1 MKVVHTVSVLL
12 RFAGL
17 HRYPSKYPG
26 CYSPCGLTG
35 ECRPR
40 PLQPVCNPIH
50 NGLHAA
56 SSESF
61 HPLGETFHPLPRCP
75 RFRFPFAA
83 EPVPVSPVDARC
95 PYRRTGY
102 CNASLSVI

>member
-1 MKVVHTVSVLL
+1 MKVVHTVSALL

-26 CYSPCGLTG
+26 CYSPCALTR
-35 ECRPR
+35 ECLPH
-40 PLQPVCNPIH
+40 PLGPLCNPIH
-50 NGLHAA
+50 NGRHAA
-56 SSESF
+56 SSESI
-61 HPLGETFHPLPRCP
+61 HPLGDTLHPLPHDAW
-75 RFRFPFAA
+75 FHFPFSR
-83 EPVPVSPVDARC
+83 EPVPVSPVDARG